1 MTELTLTRHND
12 LIDPLI
18 RVWGWEIPVYLFLGG
33 WVAGMMI
40 IIGYFLLRGRLRE
53 DNCVCGLLPAI
64 SLVLLSA
71 GMLAL
76 FLDLEHKLYVWR
88 LYTTFE
94 ITSPMSWG
102 AWILILVYPVLA
114 ALFLLRPPKILR
126 GIWPAFDRATA
137 LLGRPAWTHAL
148 AMLAVVLGVGL
159 GIYTGVL
166 LSALGARP
174 FWNSALLGPLFL
186 VSGLSSAAAFAHL
199 VARARVEREQLA
211 TTDNVLLVV
220 ELFLLGL
227 FLVGLLSSSQAHADA
242 ARLVLGGQFTAVFW
256 VLVVGAGIAVP
267 LLIQVL
273 AVTHR
278 IQHTPL
284 GPILVMAGGLAL
296 RFVVVA
302 VGQASHWRPISA
314 GQASRLS
321 LEHSCQIRTHHVG
334 RRLTRIRTWP
344 ASGLGWS
351 CWRHSSWSDAGWAPR
366 ARSAPSSLPAWTR
379 SRPSMRAAS
388 SGWRAGWLAARARS
402 RSGWSSRGLGSSW
415 ARCCPAC
422 WRGAR

>member
-1 MTELTLTRHND
+1 MTELVITRHNE

-40 IIGYFLLRGRLRE
+40 IVGYFILRGRLRE
-53 DNCVCGLLPAI
+53 ESCVRGALPGLGV
-64 SLVLLSA
+64 VLLSL

-88 LYTTFE
+88 LYTTFQVS
-94 ITSPMSWG
+94 SPMSWG
-102 AWILILVYPVLA
+102 AWILLLVYPALA
-114 ALFLLRPPKILR
+114 ALFVLRPPVILR
-126 GIWPAFDRATA
+126 GLWPAFDRATA
-137 LLGRPAWTHAL
+137 WLGQPARTRAI
-148 AMLAVVLGVGL
+148 ASAAIVGGVSL

-186 VSGLSSAAAFAHL
+186 VSGLSSAAAFAHM
-199 VARARVEREQLA
+199 VARAEVEREQLA

-220 ELFLLGL
+220 ELLLIGL

-242 ARLVLGGQFTAVFW
+242 ARLVLGGPFTAVFW
-256 VLVVGAGIAVP
+256 VLVVGAGILIP

-278 IQHTPL
+278 IQHTPI

-296 RFVVVA
+296 RFAVVA
-302 VGQASHWRPISA
+302 IGQASHWA
-314 GQASRLS
+314 KG
-321 LEHSCQIRTHHVG
+321 
-334 RRLTRIRTWP
+334 
-344 ASGLGWS
+344 
-351 CWRHSSWSDAGWAPR
+351 
-366 ARSAPSSLPAWTR
+366 
-379 SRPSMRAAS
+379 
-388 SGWRAGWLAARARS
+388 
-402 RSGWSSRGLGSSW
+402 
-415 ARCCPAC
+415 
-422 WRGAR
+422 